1 MRIPSNHCPRTLGRY
16 MAQAFRDTLA
26 GKLSPTQLATAQQLA
41 QDWRPLTFEEA
52 REVHPLPDVQMS
64 FVECPPK

>member
-1 MRIPSNHCPRTLGRY
+1 M
-16 MAQAFRDTLA
+16 FRDMLA
-26 GKLSPTQLATAQQLA
+26 RKFSPTQLATAQQFA

-52 REVHPLPDVQMS
+52 REVQPLPDVPMS